1 MPKKHTV
8 RGITNFKSAK
18 RRRIDTSDGCT
29 LTNSSL
35 YNAYHVLRHA
45 QINTRD
51 ACGFGMFGL
60 DEIYARIK
68 IYRNKLLASGS
79 DTSISSMPKLYFAVF
94 DLEKCF
100 DNIKPSKC
108 FDIVSE
114 LLSRQPCG
122 ENSRLILRYTA
133 TQYISSLEKAVTKPI
148 RVVTY
153 EDDFVPLQVA
163 SKEIAKKYY
172 NSLISDGRCYAI

>member
-8 RGITNFKSAK
+8 RGITNFRSAK
-18 RRRIDTSDGCT
+18 RRRIDNCDGHT

-35 YNAYHVLRHA
+35 YNAYHVLRYV
-45 QINTRD
+45 QTNTRD
-51 ACGFGMFGL
+51 ACGFGIFGL

-68 IYRNKLLASGS
+68 IYRNNLLTSGKNA
-79 DTSISSMPKLYFAVF
+79 SISSMPKLYFAVF

-114 LLSRQPCG
+114 LLSCKPWG
-122 ENSRLILRYTA
+122 EDTRLILRYTA

-148 RVVTY
+148 RVVTF

-172 NSLISDGRCYAI
+172 NSLISDGRMI